1 MKKIYILFA
10 VSLLAC
16 ANLYAS
22 NTKGVVTRKVVGHR
36 KVTVVGQGN
45 NRNEAIRNALFIA
58 VSRVRG
64 VQMGS
69 GASEFGFSSDGV
81 EIDSGRLSQ
90 IQSFFYQPS
99 ASTTDTAYTTE
110 TVGFVKTYKIL
121 EEKEID
127 DNTYQVKLKV
137 KVYDY
142 APRECDKRPKI
153 AIMPIKSQTD
163 NCPFSGLKLS
173 PEEIASLLSQRLTIG
188 LIQTRKF
195 AVLDRESMA
204 EFARE
209 RKILLSEDAPLGEK
223 AKLSEALGADYL
235 LVGDISLTKLKKKA
249 IFLKTVN
256 CTKTKYKMS
265 FVFNYR
271 LVSGLTR
278 QVIFADVAVARYQSK
293 KLSAGWRPKRIWDTS
308 IIDKSINDVAE
319 EVVEKIIDQ
328 LCLSLMRVVSVQQDD
343 IVIISQGSDRI
354 SEGMWLDIFVGC
366 EEFFDYDT
374 GESLGKDEKLVAKA
388 KVKKVKPKIIYAKV
402 IHGDVSKISKGLICR
417 VGKAKKDCRLLFL
430 VQ

>member
-10 VSLLAC
+10 VGLLVC

-22 NTKGVVTRKVVGHR
+22 NTKDVTRK
-36 KVTVVGQGN
+36 VVGQGN

-58 VSRVRG
+58 VSQVRG
-64 VQMGS
+64 VQMDS
-69 GASEFGFSSDGV
+69 GASELGFSSDGV
-81 EIDSGRLSQ
+81 EIDSGQLSQ

-110 TVGFVKTYKIL
+110 TVGFVKTYRIL
-121 EEKEID
+121 EEKKID
-127 DNTYQVKLKV
+127 DNTYQVKLEV

-142 APRECDKRPKI
+142 APREGDKRPKI

-188 LIQTRKF
+188 LTQTRKF

-271 LVSGLTR
+271 IVSGLTR

-308 IIDKSINDVAE
+308 IIDNSINDVVE
-319 EVVEKIIDQ
+319 EVVEKIVDK
-328 LCLSLMRVVSVQQDD
+328 LCLMRVVSVQQDD
-343 IVIISQGSDRI
+343 IVIISKGSDKI

-366 EEFFDYDT
+366 EEFFDYET

-417 VGKAKKDCRLLFL
+417 VGKAKKDCRLLFH